1 MKIKPG
7 FLLRNVADVNVVVPV
22 GEMSVDF
29 NGIITL
35 NDTGKFLFEQLM
47 TKDTSEDE
55 LLHLLIEEYEVDEE
69 TAGADIREFVA
80 KLREADL
87 FE

>member
-35 NDTGKFLFEQLM
+35 NDTGKFLFRQLM

-55 LLHLLIEEYEVDEE
+55 LLQLMLEEYEVDEE
-69 TAGADIREFVA
+69 AAGADIRNFA
-80 KLREADL
+80 SKLREADL
-87 FE
+87 FV

>member
-22 GEMSVDF
+22 GEMSVDI

-35 NDTGKFLFEQLM
+35 NDTGKFLFHRLM
-47 TKDTSEDE
+47 KEDTSEDE
-55 LLHLLIEEYEVDEE
+55 LLQLMIEEYEVDEE
-69 TAGADIREFVA
+69 TAGADIKSFA
-80 KLREADL
+80 SQLREADL
-87 FE
+87 FV

>member
-1 MKIKPG
+1 MKIKQG

-35 NDTGKFLFEQLM
+35 NDTGKFLFHQLM
-47 TKDTSEDE
+47 TEDTSDDE
-55 LLHLLIEEYEVDEE
+55 LLRLLIEEYEVDEE

>member
-1 MKIKPG
+1 MKIKQG

-69 TAGADIREFVA
+69 TAGADIWEFVA

>member
-35 NDTGKFLFEQLM
+35 NDTGKFLFRQLM

-55 LLHLLIEEYEVDEE
+55 LLQLMLEEYEVDEE
-69 TAGADIREFVA
+69 TAGADIRNFA
-80 KLREADL
+80 SKLREADL
-87 FE
+87 FV

>member
-1 MKIKPG
+1 MKIKQG

-55 LLHLLIEEYEVDEE
+55 LLRSLISEYEVDEE
-69 TAGADIREFVA
+69 TAGADIREFAA